1 MQLIRIGPGAALL
14 LVATVAL
21 LATVLARPPSLASAR
36 QVETAPHDSVSVSDA
51 SLASHAGWSGS
62 KKLSALDRVT
72 VGDNETPQPNNQG
85 DEPPEPGDA
94 EEPPEPGDASEAEE
108 PVEPDEPDEPSEPEE
123 PPEPEEPSEPEEPAE
138 PQEPEE
144 PAESEDSAEAGE
156 PSRPVASPDTGA
168 GLLEQQITVSL
179 FLAVV
184 LVIGAL
190 LAVAYRR
197 R

>member
-1 MQLIRIGPGAALL
+1 MQLIRLGPGTAILL
-14 LVATVAL
+14 IATVAL
-21 LATVLARPPSLASAR
+21 LATILARPPSLASAR
-36 QVETAPHDSVSVSDA
+36 QVETALDGSGSASVDVTAD
-51 SLASHAGWSGS
+51 HADWSGG
-62 KKLSALDRVT
+62 KKLSALERIT
-72 VGDNETPQPNNQG
+72 VGDGDTPKPDFQG
-85 DEPPEPGDA
+85 DEPPEPGEA
-94 EEPPEPGDASEAEE
+94 EEPPEPGEASEPDEPAE
-108 PVEPDEPDEPSEPEE
+108 PSEPDEPSEPEE

-156 PSRPVASPDTGA
+156 PSGSVASPDTGA